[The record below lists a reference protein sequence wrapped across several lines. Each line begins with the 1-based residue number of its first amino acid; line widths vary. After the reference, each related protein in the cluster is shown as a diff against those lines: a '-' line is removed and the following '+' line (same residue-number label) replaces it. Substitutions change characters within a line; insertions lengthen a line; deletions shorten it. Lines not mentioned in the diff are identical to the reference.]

1 MKGLELAEPRGAQAI
16 WLLLLATIAGC
27 DRPAVTLMTDL
38 RDGAPLLIAP
48 YSDQKLVADL
58 AAEDADLR
66 GVSGLAASRAYADT
80 LWAISDT
87 ATKLFAIR
95 VAANGVKVTA
105 TRVRGADR
113 FDWEDLAWFEENG
126 EPFLMIADVGTNRE
140 ASTARRRGGRE
151 VAKLHVV
158 REPRPGDKKVKTLR
172 TITFELPCEL
182 DRDIES
188 VAVDS
193 RRREVLVV
201 EKRAAVK
208 RLLVLDLD
216 QDHHRPT
223 AYDWTEIALP
233 DASPVEQR
241 PDSAASTQRY
251 QTARRCNPT
260 SLDLHDDQALLL
272 TNRHAYVY
280 ERQDGQ
286 SWPDSFASSPAQLR
300 LPFRIEMPGRPAQ
313 TLPAGAT
320 LVLPQREALCI
331 TPDGAS
337 VFVAS
342 EQRGAPGA
350 WLVRLDRR

>member
-1 MKGLELAEPRGAQAI
+1 
-16 WLLLLATIAGC
+16 
-27 DRPAVTLMTDL
+27 MTDL
-38 RDGAPLLIAP
+38 RDGAPLQIAP

-66 GVSGLAASRAYADT
+66 GVSGLAASRAYDDT
-80 LWAISDT
+80 MWAISDT
-87 ATKLFAIR
+87 STKLFAIR
-95 VAANGVKVTA
+95 VAANGVKVTQ

-113 FDWEDLAWFEENG
+113 FDWEDLALFEEGG
-126 EPFLMIADVGTNRE
+126 ESFLMIADVGTNRRT
-140 ASTARRRGGRE
+140 STARRRDGVE
-151 VAKLHVV
+151 VGQLHVV
-158 REPRPGDKKVKTLR
+158 REPRPGDKKIKILR
-172 TITFELPCEL
+172 TLTFELPCEP

-193 RRREVLVV
+193 RRREVLIV

-216 QDHHRPT
+216 QSHHRPT
-223 AYDWTEIALP
+223 ADDWTEVALP
-233 DASPVEQR
+233 DLHRVEQR
-241 PDSAASTQRY
+241 PDPAAPTNLHP
-251 QTARRCNPT
+251 TAWRCSPT
-260 SLDLHDDQALLL
+260 ALDLHDDQAFLL

-280 ERQDGQ
+280 KRQDDQ
-286 SWPDSFASSPAQLR
+286 SWPDSFARTPAQLR
-300 LPFRIEMPGRPAQ
+300 LPFRLELPGRPAR

-331 TPDGAS
+331 TPDGTS

-342 EQRGAPGA
+342 EQRGAPEA